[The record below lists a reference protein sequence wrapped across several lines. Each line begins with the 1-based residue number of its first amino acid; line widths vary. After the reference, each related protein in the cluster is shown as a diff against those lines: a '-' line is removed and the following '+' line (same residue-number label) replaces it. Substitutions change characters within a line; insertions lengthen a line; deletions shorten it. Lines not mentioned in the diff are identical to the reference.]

1 MPGPPRQM
9 GVTWSNHLKPESN
22 EYKVQIA
29 REVEQGD
36 PPTARLKTDWR
47 ERAEDVVWTIL
58 NSPEFVFVP

>member
-1 MPGPPRQM
+1 MNIAITSALRTPTTACSFDLSS
-9 GVTWSNHLKPESN
+9 VE
-22 EYKVQIA
+22 IA

-36 PPTARLKTDWR
+36 VPTARLTADWR